1 MENFFSIPFLFG
13 EEILNRAH
21 IFAGTWLDW
30 LMVGVTSLGSENFYL
45 LSLPLLYWCWD
56 KKKAIYTGA
65 VFLVA
70 ISLNDIMKT
79 VFQHPRPDPA
89 KLLPGIRELATQYM
103 PNEPGFPSGH
113 AQGSVAFWGS
123 LALSVS
129 NRAAW
134 AICSVIIILVSYSR
148 LYLGVHYTGDVMGGF
163 LLGLACLAA
172 VFPFMNVTA
181 KHYHRYH
188 PAAVIA
194 VLIIA
199 PIAAVMFLPGNMLSK
214 DMGTISGFLIG
225 AYLAEKEVRFNPR
238 NRIVIQLAKIGIG
251 IAGLAAIRFGLKA
264 VLPDLPITGFFR
276 YWLIGAWVS
285 IGAPYV
291 FSNSRTLRGETT
303 PAEKQQGE

>member
-1 MENFFSIPFLFG
+1 METFFSMPFLFG
-13 EEILNRAH
+13 EEILNRVH
-21 IFAGTWLDW
+21 IFAGAWLDW
-30 LMVGVTSLGSENFYL
+30 LMLAVTSLGSENFYL
-45 LSLPLLYWCWD
+45 LALPLLYWCWD

-65 VFLVA
+65 VFLMA

-79 VFQHPRPDPA
+79 VFQHPRPEPA

-113 AQGSVAFWGS
+113 AQGSVGFWGS
-123 LALSVS
+123 LALSFR

-134 AICSVIIILVSYSR
+134 AICAVIIILVSYSR
-148 LYLGVHYTGDVMGGF
+148 LYLGVHYVGDVIGGL

-172 VFPFMNVTA
+172 VIPVMNNVA
-181 KHYHRYH
+181 KHYHRFH
-188 PAAVIA
+188 AAAVIA

-199 PIAAVMFLPGNMLSK
+199 PAAAVMFLPGNMLSK

-238 NRIVIQLAKIGIG
+238 NSIAYQLAKIGIG
-251 IAGLAAIRFGLKA
+251 FVGLAAIRFGLKA
-264 VLPDLPITGFFR
+264 VLPDLPIFGFFR

-285 IGAPYV
+285 IGAPYI
-291 FSNSRTLRGETT
+291 FSRISALRGEI
-303 PAEKQQGE
+303 EQGE